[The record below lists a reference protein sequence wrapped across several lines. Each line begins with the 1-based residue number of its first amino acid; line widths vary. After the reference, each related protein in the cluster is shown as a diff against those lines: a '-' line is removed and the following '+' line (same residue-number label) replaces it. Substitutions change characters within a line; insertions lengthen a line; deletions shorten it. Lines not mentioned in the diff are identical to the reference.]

1 MRKKDDPGGSIQSA
15 AERDDRDLSEAERE
29 RKQWT
34 EMKRWKEFRFEYLR
48 TAAVFLLLCAMACT
62 LIWALPAQV
71 HADYTEPYMKRM
83 EELGLLQG
91 DADGDLRPGD
101 PITRAEF
108 VTIINRAFGYRS
120 AGGHPFRDVPG
131 TAWYAE
137 DVDIGYTE
145 GYITGTS
152 PTAFSPNLSI
162 TREEAA
168 FILAKNLMMEPAVGE
183 NTSFA
188 DGRSIS
194 TWSRGMVSAAAENN
208 LISGYPDGTFRP
220 QKSITRGEAAVILL
234 NAVGTPVSRPGTTT
248 LGDVWGNVTITSSGV
263 TLKDTV
269 VAGNLYV
276 TAGVELGDVVLENV
290 KVLGEIV
297 VSGGGVS
304 EAGEDSVIL
313 RNVDAPKL
321 VVDNIKN
328 QQVSLRVEGDGL
340 IQQASVRTDAFLAD
354 NTPAG
359 HGIGEIELNGENGLE
374 LKLAGNIKNVVNRT
388 PESALSISSG
398 RVDTITVDE
407 KAVDSTLEISSGAE
421 ADHVNLDVG
430 TTVTGDGDIGD
441 LVVNAPG
448 SNVSMLP
455 DQIVIRPGDTANID
469 GENMDSEAAA
479 ESSADP
485 RLLSGYPKITD
496 LAPSSATA
504 QFSGNKRGTV
514 YWAVT
519 SVTDGSVG
527 TDELIDPPSYTTKI
541 VANGSAA
548 LSGAGERSTAK
559 ISKLVSD
566 GSYYLSAVLVD
577 ARGDQSPL
585 KVLSFTTPDNTV
597 PGFADGYPYMSKV
610 TNVSAQVTVMATK
623 SCRLYWALLPKGAQA
638 PTAQDFKANAVT
650 GNLGYGSRDV
660 TKNTAYSF
668 DVNNVAL
675 EELESYDLYLWLTDV
690 EGGQSSRVEKLSFT
704 TVDRTPPKFNTN
716 ATVNKVER
724 TSVGLYANLNE
735 AGTLYWVVVEQGTE
749 YPKPLAGQSGPV
761 DLSSDTAKMQVSAGM
776 NALKSGKVNMSQDKD
791 VSFNVS
797 GLDPEKAYDL
807 YYVAQDKAG
816 NYSARV
822 QVITIH
828 TLDPSAPTVVQ
839 EFTRYN
845 GDESG
850 TPYPDTD
857 IRLVF
862 SEEVQDAAANVT
874 LKEYYDRVTAAKG
887 ETEKE
892 QARTALGNVLRNSIK
907 LYVDTG
913 SGRPELVA
921 DGVDAADKTQGG
933 WVIDYRYAEI
943 TMEEGKTVVIFRTAD
958 SEKESALNLQSGAEY
973 HFEIEANTIS
983 DTSDA
988 KNIMGK
994 TKLDTFKTIFAVVNL
1009 SNPNEST
1016 LEGTITDYHDPGQE
1030 IQLMGDDKLVDISW
1044 LLAPATTES
1053 VPDNVDWDMIIW
1065 SDTSIAFDLYRRT
1078 NLAETPGKWE
1088 RIGEEIELTVPD
1100 GDDRRGVSLTRIL
1113 QKGNNPQFQQLN
1125 QLLEENQYEYAV
1137 HFTRVG
1143 TLGDRDTWSQRVTM
1157 GVTVVAGSTSDLGS
1171 LANGRLDSSALEEA
1185 LAEGVTNIG
1194 QPDDFAL
1201 RKQFS
1206 DQTPPIFV
1214 DNRPN
1219 FETGDSSV
1227 KMYLMLDRPGTIYYM
1242 VAPYG
1247 TVTTEGEERDG
1258 SKKYHFST
1266 DKTDYEALPKNGEND
1281 PGSGGMEYPFNITAP
1296 TPLSIINAGNQANA
1310 RIKHGSIQGGAT
1322 EVEKIV
1328 QDLEVKTDYIAY
1340 FVIQGSS
1347 SQVYSEVY
1355 AYRFSTDDVT
1365 PAYITMRAVNP
1376 EVEFT
1381 TSQDA
1386 TLYYSLF
1393 ASNKLPPLFG
1403 QNLAENHLD
1412 PEYRDEVGT
1421 EITDLTLLEAIQ
1433 KTINGVTGESYFD
1446 RYASEETKEQVRQ
1459 AITSQTSSEAL
1470 DKGSIPNMAQKEPQ
1484 AHDFTNAM
1492 DPESAT
1498 AYVCLATAQ
1507 NALGGKW
1514 TFKAVDGVRIPDED
1528 APVLLKVTTTV
1539 TKVND
1544 AADPVR
1550 VSGTVTL
1557 QFSETIYH
1565 INDSGNPDTL
1575 RAIIQRDVDKQ
1586 KEVGFLNLVNQ
1597 SQSNLKYSKESGNTT
1612 NTITLDFWDAPV
1624 GATFSFCN
1632 TGHLADASANSRQN
1646 DSYTLELQPTE
1657 GIGLITGGTTY
1668 RFVVTQGNYPG
1679 N

>member
-1 MRKKDDPGGSIQSA
+1 
-15 AERDDRDLSEAERE
+15 
-29 RKQWT
+29 
-34 EMKRWKEFRFEYLR
+34 MKRWKEFRFEYLR

-101 PITRAEF
+101 PITRAVF

-496 LAPSSATA
+496 LAPTSATA

-623 SCRLYWALLPKGAQA
+623 SCRLYWALLPQGAQA

-933 WVIDYRYAEI
+933 WVIDYRYAEV

-1030 IQLMGDDKLVDISW
+1030 IQLTGDDKLVDISW

-1194 QPDDFAL
+1194 QPDDFTL

-1247 TVTTEGEERDG
+1247 TVTTEGEKRDG

-1403 QNLAENHLD
+1403 QKLAGNHLD
-1412 PEYRDEVGT
+1412 PEYRDEVEA

>member
-1 MRKKDDPGGSIQSA
+1 
-15 AERDDRDLSEAERE
+15 
-29 RKQWT
+29 
-34 EMKRWKEFRFEYLR
+34 MKRWKEFRFEYLR

-496 LAPSSATA
+496 LAPTSATA

-933 WVIDYRYAEI
+933 WVIDYRYAEV

-1194 QPDDFAL
+1194 QPDDFTL

-1247 TVTTEGEERDG
+1247 TVTTEGEKRDG

-1403 QNLAENHLD
+1403 QKLAGNHLD
-1412 PEYRDEVGT
+1412 PEYRDEVEA

-1433 KTINGVTGESYFD
+1433 KTINGVTGESCFD

-1565 INDSGNPDTL
+1565 INDSGDPDTL
-1575 RAIIQRDVDKQ
+1575 RAIIQRDVDEQ
-1586 KEVGFLNLVNQ
+1586 KEVGFLNLVNE
-1597 SQSNLKYSKESGNTT
+1597 SQSNLQYSKESGNPT

>member
-1 MRKKDDPGGSIQSA
+1 
-15 AERDDRDLSEAERE
+15 
-29 RKQWT
+29 
-34 EMKRWKEFRFEYLR
+34 MKRWKEFRFEYLR

-496 LAPSSATA
+496 LAPTSATA

-933 WVIDYRYAEI
+933 WVIDYRYAEV

-1030 IQLMGDDKLVDISW
+1030 IQLTGDDKLVDISW

-1194 QPDDFAL
+1194 QPDDFTL

-1258 SKKYHFST
+1258 SEKYHFST

-1403 QNLAENHLD
+1403 QNLAGNHLD
-1412 PEYRDEVGT
+1412 PEYRDKVGT

-1575 RAIIQRDVDKQ
+1575 RAIIQRDEDKQ

-1668 RFVVTQGNYPG
+1668 HFVVTQGNYPG

>member
-1 MRKKDDPGGSIQSA
+1 
-15 AERDDRDLSEAERE
+15 
-29 RKQWT
+29 
-34 EMKRWKEFRFEYLR
+34 MKRWKEFRFEYLR

-421 ADHVNLDVG
+421 VDHVNLDVG

-496 LAPSSATA
+496 LAPTSATA

-933 WVIDYRYAEI
+933 WVIDYRYAEV

-1030 IQLMGDDKLVDISW
+1030 IQLTGDDKLVDISW

-1053 VPDNVDWDMIIW
+1053 VPDNEDWDMIIW

-1194 QPDDFAL
+1194 QPDDFTL

-1247 TVTTEGEERDG
+1247 TVTTEGEKRDG

-1403 QNLAENHLD
+1403 QNLARNHLD

-1668 RFVVTQGNYPG
+1668 HFVVTQGNYPG

>member
-1 MRKKDDPGGSIQSA
+1 
-15 AERDDRDLSEAERE
+15 
-29 RKQWT
+29 
-34 EMKRWKEFRFEYLR
+34 MKRWKEFRFEYLR

-421 ADHVNLDVG
+421 VDHVNLDVG

-933 WVIDYRYAEI
+933 WVIDYRYAEV
-943 TMEEGKTVVIFRTAD
+943 TMEEGKTVVIFRTVD

-1030 IQLMGDDKLVDISW
+1030 IQLTGDDKLVDISW

-1194 QPDDFAL
+1194 QPDDFTL

-1403 QNLAENHLD
+1403 QNLAGNHLD
-1412 PEYRDEVGT
+1412 PEYRDKVEA

-1668 RFVVTQGNYPG
+1668 HFVVTQGNYPG

>member
-1 MRKKDDPGGSIQSA
+1 
-15 AERDDRDLSEAERE
+15 
-29 RKQWT
+29 
-34 EMKRWKEFRFEYLR
+34 MKRWKEFRFEYLR

-328 QQVSLRVEGDGL
+328 QQVSLRVEGGGL

-585 KVLSFTTPDNTV
+585 KVLSFTTPDNTM

-724 TSVGLYANLNE
+724 TTVGLYANLNE

-933 WVIDYRYAEI
+933 WVIDYRYAEV

-1030 IQLMGDDKLVDISW
+1030 IQLTGDDKLVDISW

-1194 QPDDFAL
+1194 QPDDFTL

-1247 TVTTEGEERDG
+1247 TVTTEGEKRDG

-1403 QNLAENHLD
+1403 QKLAGNHLD
-1412 PEYRDEVGT
+1412 PEYRDEVEA

-1433 KTINGVTGESYFD
+1433 KTINGVTGESCFD

-1565 INDSGNPDTL
+1565 INDSGDPDTL
-1575 RAIIQRDVDKQ
+1575 RAIIQRDVDEQ
-1586 KEVGFLNLVNQ
+1586 KEVGFLNLVNE
-1597 SQSNLKYSKESGNTT
+1597 SQSNLQYSKESGNPT

>member
-1 MRKKDDPGGSIQSA
+1 
-15 AERDDRDLSEAERE
+15 
-29 RKQWT
+29 
-34 EMKRWKEFRFEYLR
+34 MKRWKEFRFEYLR

-496 LAPSSATA
+496 LAPTSATA

-857 IRLVF
+857 VRLVF

-933 WVIDYRYAEI
+933 WVIDYRYAEV

-1030 IQLMGDDKLVDISW
+1030 IQLTGDDKLVDISW

-1194 QPDDFAL
+1194 QPDDFTL

-1258 SKKYHFST
+1258 SEKYHFST

-1403 QNLAENHLD
+1403 QNLAGNHLD
-1412 PEYRDEVGT
+1412 PEYRDKVGT

-1668 RFVVTQGNYPG
+1668 HFVVTQGNYPG

>member
-1 MRKKDDPGGSIQSA
+1 
-15 AERDDRDLSEAERE
+15 
-29 RKQWT
+29 
-34 EMKRWKEFRFEYLR
+34 MKRWKEFRFEYLR

-933 WVIDYRYAEI
+933 WVIDYRYAEV

-1030 IQLMGDDKLVDISW
+1030 IQLTGDDKLVDISW

-1194 QPDDFAL
+1194 QPDDFTL

-1247 TVTTEGEERDG
+1247 TVTTEGEERDD

-1403 QNLAENHLD
+1403 QNLAGNHLD
-1412 PEYRDEVGT
+1412 PEYRDKVGT

>member
-1 MRKKDDPGGSIQSA
+1 
-15 AERDDRDLSEAERE
+15 
-29 RKQWT
+29 
-34 EMKRWKEFRFEYLR
+34 MKRWKEFRFEYLR

-933 WVIDYRYAEI
+933 WVIDYRYAEV

-1030 IQLMGDDKLVDISW
+1030 IQLTGDDKLVDISW

-1194 QPDDFAL
+1194 QPDDFTL

-1258 SKKYHFST
+1258 SEKYHFST

-1403 QNLAENHLD
+1403 QNLAGNHLD
-1412 PEYRDEVGT
+1412 PEYRDKVGT

-1433 KTINGVTGESYFD
+1433 KTINGVTGESCFD

-1565 INDSGNPDTL
+1565 INDSGDPDTL
-1575 RAIIQRDVDKQ
+1575 RAIIQRDVDEQ
-1586 KEVGFLNLVNQ
+1586 KEVGFLNLVNE
-1597 SQSNLKYSKESGNTT
+1597 SQSNLQYSKESGNPT

>member
-1 MRKKDDPGGSIQSA
+1 
-15 AERDDRDLSEAERE
+15 
-29 RKQWT
+29 
-34 EMKRWKEFRFEYLR
+34 MKRWKEFRFEYLR

-421 ADHVNLDVG
+421 VDHVNLDVG

-496 LAPSSATA
+496 LAPTSATA

-1575 RAIIQRDVDKQ
+1575 RAIIQCDVDKQ

>member
-1 MRKKDDPGGSIQSA
+1 
-15 AERDDRDLSEAERE
+15 
-29 RKQWT
+29 
-34 EMKRWKEFRFEYLR
+34 MKRWKEFRFEYLR

-933 WVIDYRYAEI
+933 WVIDYRYAEV

-1030 IQLMGDDKLVDISW
+1030 IQLTGDDKLVDISW

-1586 KEVGFLNLVNQ
+1586 KKVGFLNLVNQ

-1668 RFVVTQGNYPG
+1668 HFVVTQGNYPG

>member
-1 MRKKDDPGGSIQSA
+1 
-15 AERDDRDLSEAERE
+15 
-29 RKQWT
+29 
-34 EMKRWKEFRFEYLR
+34 MKRWKEFRFEYLR

-585 KVLSFTTPDNTV
+585 KVLSFTTPDNTM

-724 TSVGLYANLNE
+724 TTVGLYANLNE

-933 WVIDYRYAEI
+933 WVIDYRYAEV

-1030 IQLMGDDKLVDISW
+1030 IQLTGDDKLVDISW

-1194 QPDDFAL
+1194 QPDDFTL

-1403 QNLAENHLD
+1403 QNLAGNHLD
-1412 PEYRDEVGT
+1412 PEYRDKVGT

>member
-1 MRKKDDPGGSIQSA
+1 
-15 AERDDRDLSEAERE
+15 
-29 RKQWT
+29 
-34 EMKRWKEFRFEYLR
+34 MKRWKEFRFEYLR

-933 WVIDYRYAEI
+933 WVIDYRYAEV

-1030 IQLMGDDKLVDISW
+1030 IQLTGDDKLVDISW

-1194 QPDDFAL
+1194 QPDDFTL

-1258 SKKYHFST
+1258 SEKYHFST

-1403 QNLAENHLD
+1403 QNLAGNHLD
-1412 PEYRDEVGT
+1412 PEYRDKVGT

-1575 RAIIQRDVDKQ
+1575 RAIIQCDVDKQ

-1668 RFVVTQGNYPG
+1668 HFVVTQGNYPG

>member
-1 MRKKDDPGGSIQSA
+1 
-15 AERDDRDLSEAERE
+15 
-29 RKQWT
+29 
-34 EMKRWKEFRFEYLR
+34 
-48 TAAVFLLLCAMACT
+48 
-62 LIWALPAQV
+62 
-71 HADYTEPYMKRM
+71 M

-933 WVIDYRYAEI
+933 WVIDYRYAEV

-1030 IQLMGDDKLVDISW
+1030 IQLTGDDKLVDISW

-1194 QPDDFAL
+1194 QPDDFTL

-1247 TVTTEGEERDG
+1247 TVTTEGEKRDG

-1403 QNLAENHLD
+1403 QKLAGNHLD
-1412 PEYRDEVGT
+1412 PEYRDEVEA

-1433 KTINGVTGESYFD
+1433 KTINGVTGESCFD

-1565 INDSGNPDTL
+1565 INDSGDPDTL
-1575 RAIIQRDVDKQ
+1575 RAIIQRDVDEQ
-1586 KEVGFLNLVNQ
+1586 KEVGFLNLVNE
-1597 SQSNLKYSKESGNTT
+1597 SQSNLQYSKESGNPT

>member
-1 MRKKDDPGGSIQSA
+1 
-15 AERDDRDLSEAERE
+15 
-29 RKQWT
+29 
-34 EMKRWKEFRFEYLR
+34 MKRWKEFRFEYLR

-585 KVLSFTTPDNTV
+585 KVLSFTTPDNTM

-724 TSVGLYANLNE
+724 TTVGLYANLNE

-933 WVIDYRYAEI
+933 WVIDYRYAEV

-1030 IQLMGDDKLVDISW
+1030 IQLTGDDKLVDISW

-1194 QPDDFAL
+1194 QPDDFTL

-1258 SKKYHFST
+1258 SEKYHFST

-1403 QNLAENHLD
+1403 QNLAGNHLD
-1412 PEYRDEVGT
+1412 PEYRDKVGT

-1586 KEVGFLNLVNQ
+1586 KKVGFLNLVNQ

>member
-1 MRKKDDPGGSIQSA
+1 
-15 AERDDRDLSEAERE
+15 
-29 RKQWT
+29 
-34 EMKRWKEFRFEYLR
+34 MKRWKEFRFEYLR

-496 LAPSSATA
+496 LAPTSATA

-933 WVIDYRYAEI
+933 WVIDYRYAEV

-1030 IQLMGDDKLVDISW
+1030 IQLTGDDKLVDISW

-1194 QPDDFAL
+1194 QPDDFTL

-1258 SKKYHFST
+1258 SEKYHFST

-1403 QNLAENHLD
+1403 QNLAGNHLD
-1412 PEYRDEVGT
+1412 PEYRDKVGT

-1575 RAIIQRDVDKQ
+1575 RAIIQCDVDKQ

-1668 RFVVTQGNYPG
+1668 HFVVTQGNYPG

>member
-1 MRKKDDPGGSIQSA
+1 
-15 AERDDRDLSEAERE
+15 
-29 RKQWT
+29 
-34 EMKRWKEFRFEYLR
+34 MKRWKEFRFEYLR

-933 WVIDYRYAEI
+933 WVIDYRYAEV

-1030 IQLMGDDKLVDISW
+1030 IQLTGDDKLVDISW

-1157 GVTVVAGSTSDLGS
+1157 GVTAVAGSTSDLGS

-1194 QPDDFAL
+1194 QPDDFTL

-1258 SKKYHFST
+1258 SEKYHFST

-1355 AYRFSTDDVT
+1355 AYQFSTDDVT

-1403 QNLAENHLD
+1403 QNLAGNHLD
-1412 PEYRDEVGT
+1412 PEYRDKVGT

-1565 INDSGNPDTL
+1565 INDSGDPDTL
-1575 RAIIQRDVDKQ
+1575 RAIIQRAVDKQ
-1586 KEVGFLNLVNQ
+1586 KEVGFLDLVNE
-1597 SQSNLKYSKESGNTT
+1597 SQSNLQYSKESGNTT

>member
-1 MRKKDDPGGSIQSA
+1 
-15 AERDDRDLSEAERE
+15 
-29 RKQWT
+29 
-34 EMKRWKEFRFEYLR
+34 MKRWKEFRFEYLR

-71 HADYTEPYMKRM
+71 HADYTEPYMKKM

-496 LAPSSATA
+496 LAPTSATA

-933 WVIDYRYAEI
+933 WVIDYRYAEV

-1030 IQLMGDDKLVDISW
+1030 IQLTGDDKLVDISW

-1194 QPDDFAL
+1194 QPDDFTL

-1247 TVTTEGEERDG
+1247 TVTTEGEKRDG

-1403 QNLAENHLD
+1403 QKLAGNHLD
-1412 PEYRDEVGT
+1412 PEYRDEVEA

-1433 KTINGVTGESYFD
+1433 KTINGVTGESCFD

>member
-1 MRKKDDPGGSIQSA
+1 
-15 AERDDRDLSEAERE
+15 
-29 RKQWT
+29 
-34 EMKRWKEFRFEYLR
+34 MKRWKEFRFEYLR

-933 WVIDYRYAEI
+933 WVIDYRYAEV

-1030 IQLMGDDKLVDISW
+1030 IQLTGDDKLVDISW

-1194 QPDDFAL
+1194 QPDDFTL

-1258 SKKYHFST
+1258 SEKYHFST

-1403 QNLAENHLD
+1403 QNLAGNHLD
-1412 PEYRDEVGT
+1412 PEYRDKVGT

>member
-1 MRKKDDPGGSIQSA
+1 
-15 AERDDRDLSEAERE
+15 
-29 RKQWT
+29 
-34 EMKRWKEFRFEYLR
+34 MKRWKEFRFEYLR

-1078 NLAETPGKWE
+1078 NLAETPWKWE

>member
-1 MRKKDDPGGSIQSA
+1 
-15 AERDDRDLSEAERE
+15 
-29 RKQWT
+29 
-34 EMKRWKEFRFEYLR
+34 MKRWKEFRFEYLR

-496 LAPSSATA
+496 LAPTSATA

-933 WVIDYRYAEI
+933 WVIDYRYAEV

-994 TKLDTFKTIFAVVNL
+994 TKLDTFKTIFAGGNL
-1009 SNPNEST
+1009 SNPNEAT

-1030 IQLMGDDKLVDISW
+1030 IQLTGDDKLVDISW

-1194 QPDDFAL
+1194 QPDDFTL

-1247 TVTTEGEERDG
+1247 TVTTEGEKRDG

-1403 QNLAENHLD
+1403 QKLAGNHLD
-1412 PEYRDEVGT
+1412 PEYRDEVEA

-1433 KTINGVTGESYFD
+1433 KTINGVTGESCFD

-1565 INDSGNPDTL
+1565 INDSGDPDTL
-1575 RAIIQRDVDKQ
+1575 RAIIQRDVDEQ
-1586 KEVGFLNLVNQ
+1586 KEVGFLNLVNE
-1597 SQSNLKYSKESGNTT
+1597 SQSNLQYSKESGNPT

>member
-1 MRKKDDPGGSIQSA
+1 
-15 AERDDRDLSEAERE
+15 
-29 RKQWT
+29 
-34 EMKRWKEFRFEYLR
+34 MKRWKEFRFEYLR

-297 VSGGGVS
+297 VSDGGVS

>member
-1 MRKKDDPGGSIQSA
+1 
-15 AERDDRDLSEAERE
+15 
-29 RKQWT
+29 
-34 EMKRWKEFRFEYLR
+34 MKRWKEFRFEYLR

-933 WVIDYRYAEI
+933 WVIDYRYAEV

-1016 LEGTITDYHDPGQE
+1016 LEGTITDYHDQGQE

-1078 NLAETPGKWE
+1078 NLAETPGEWE

-1194 QPDDFAL
+1194 QPDDFTL

-1258 SKKYHFST
+1258 SEKYHFST

-1328 QDLEVKTDYIAY
+1328 PDLEVKTDYIAY

-1403 QNLAENHLD
+1403 QNLAGNHLD
-1412 PEYRDEVGT
+1412 PEYRDKVGT

>member
-1 MRKKDDPGGSIQSA
+1 
-15 AERDDRDLSEAERE
+15 
-29 RKQWT
+29 
-34 EMKRWKEFRFEYLR
+34 MKRWKEFRFEYLR

-857 IRLVF
+857 VRLVF

-933 WVIDYRYAEI
+933 WVIDYRYAEV

-1030 IQLMGDDKLVDISW
+1030 IQLTGDDKLVDISW

-1194 QPDDFAL
+1194 QPDDFTL

-1258 SKKYHFST
+1258 SEKYHFST

-1403 QNLAENHLD
+1403 QNLAGNHLD
-1412 PEYRDEVGT
+1412 PEYRDKVGT

>member
-1 MRKKDDPGGSIQSA
+1 
-15 AERDDRDLSEAERE
+15 
-29 RKQWT
+29 
-34 EMKRWKEFRFEYLR
+34 MKRWKEFRFEYLR

-421 ADHVNLDVG
+421 VDHVNLDVG

-496 LAPSSATA
+496 LAPTSATA

-933 WVIDYRYAEI
+933 WVIDYRYAEV
-943 TMEEGKTVVIFRTAD
+943 TMEEGKTVVIFRTVD

-1030 IQLMGDDKLVDISW
+1030 IQLTGDDKLVDISW

-1194 QPDDFAL
+1194 QPDDFTL

-1247 TVTTEGEERDG
+1247 TVTTEGEKRDG

-1403 QNLAENHLD
+1403 QNLARNHLD

-1586 KEVGFLNLVNQ
+1586 KKVGFLNLVNQ

-1668 RFVVTQGNYPG
+1668 HFVVTQGNYPG

>member
-1 MRKKDDPGGSIQSA
+1 
-15 AERDDRDLSEAERE
+15 
-29 RKQWT
+29 
-34 EMKRWKEFRFEYLR
+34 MKRWKEFRFEYLR

-208 LISGYPDGTFRP
+208 LISGYPDGPFRP

-933 WVIDYRYAEI
+933 WVIDYRYAEV

-1194 QPDDFAL
+1194 QPDDFTL

-1403 QNLAENHLD
+1403 QNLAGNHLD
-1412 PEYRDEVGT
+1412 PEYRDKVGT

-1575 RAIIQRDVDKQ
+1575 RAIIQRAVDKQ
-1586 KEVGFLNLVNQ
+1586 KEVGFLNLVNE
-1597 SQSNLKYSKESGNTT
+1597 SQSNLQYSKESGNTT

>member
-1 MRKKDDPGGSIQSA
+1 
-15 AERDDRDLSEAERE
+15 
-29 RKQWT
+29 
-34 EMKRWKEFRFEYLR
+34 MKRWKEFRFEYLR

-71 HADYTEPYMKRM
+71 HADYTEPYMKKM

-933 WVIDYRYAEI
+933 WVIDYRYAEV

-1030 IQLMGDDKLVDISW
+1030 IQLTGDDKLVDISW

-1194 QPDDFAL
+1194 QPDDFTL

-1266 DKTDYEALPKNGEND
+1266 DKTEYEALPKNGEND

-1403 QNLAENHLD
+1403 QNLAGNHLD
-1412 PEYRDEVGT
+1412 PEYRDKVGT

>member
-1 MRKKDDPGGSIQSA
+1 
-15 AERDDRDLSEAERE
+15 
-29 RKQWT
+29 
-34 EMKRWKEFRFEYLR
+34 MKRWKEFRFEYLR

-421 ADHVNLDVG
+421 VDHVNLDVG

-496 LAPSSATA
+496 LAPTSATA

-933 WVIDYRYAEI
+933 WVIDYRYAEV

-1194 QPDDFAL
+1194 QPDDFTL

-1247 TVTTEGEERDG
+1247 TVTTEGEKRDG

-1403 QNLAENHLD
+1403 QNLAGNHLD
-1412 PEYRDEVGT
+1412 PEYRDKVEA

>member
-1 MRKKDDPGGSIQSA
+1 
-15 AERDDRDLSEAERE
+15 
-29 RKQWT
+29 
-34 EMKRWKEFRFEYLR
+34 MKRWKEFRFEYLR

-421 ADHVNLDVG
+421 VDHVNLDVG

-496 LAPSSATA
+496 LAPTSATA

-933 WVIDYRYAEI
+933 WVIDYRYAEV

-1030 IQLMGDDKLVDISW
+1030 IQLTGDDKLVDISW

-1194 QPDDFAL
+1194 QPDDFTL

-1247 TVTTEGEERDG
+1247 TVTTEGEKRDG

-1403 QNLAENHLD
+1403 QNLARNHLD

-1646 DSYTLELQPTE
+1646 DSYTLELQSTE

>member
-1 MRKKDDPGGSIQSA
+1 
-15 AERDDRDLSEAERE
+15 
-29 RKQWT
+29 
-34 EMKRWKEFRFEYLR
+34 MKRWKEFRFEYLR

-71 HADYTEPYMKRM
+71 HADYTEPYMKKM

-933 WVIDYRYAEI
+933 WVIDYRYAEV

-1030 IQLMGDDKLVDISW
+1030 IQLTGDDKLVDISW

-1194 QPDDFAL
+1194 QPDDFTL

-1403 QNLAENHLD
+1403 QNLAGNHLD
-1412 PEYRDEVGT
+1412 PEYRDKVGT

>member
-1 MRKKDDPGGSIQSA
+1 
-15 AERDDRDLSEAERE
+15 
-29 RKQWT
+29 
-34 EMKRWKEFRFEYLR
+34 MKRWKEFRFEYLR

-933 WVIDYRYAEI
+933 WVIDYRYAEV

-1030 IQLMGDDKLVDISW
+1030 IQLTGDDKLVDISW

-1194 QPDDFAL
+1194 QPDDFTL

-1258 SKKYHFST
+1258 SEKYHFST
-1266 DKTDYEALPKNGEND
+1266 DKTDYEALPKNGKND

-1328 QDLEVKTDYIAY
+1328 QNLEVKTDYIAY

-1355 AYRFSTDDVT
+1355 AYQFSTDDVT

-1403 QNLAENHLD
+1403 QNLAGNHLD
-1412 PEYRDEVGT
+1412 PEYRDKVGT

>member
-1 MRKKDDPGGSIQSA
+1 
-15 AERDDRDLSEAERE
+15 
-29 RKQWT
+29 
-34 EMKRWKEFRFEYLR
+34 MKRWKEFRFEYLR

-933 WVIDYRYAEI
+933 WVIDYRYAEV
-943 TMEEGKTVVIFRTAD
+943 TMEEGKTVVIFRTVD

-1030 IQLMGDDKLVDISW
+1030 IQLTGDDKLVDISW

-1194 QPDDFAL
+1194 QPDDFTL

-1403 QNLAENHLD
+1403 QNLAGNHLD
-1412 PEYRDEVGT
+1412 PEYRDKVGT

-1668 RFVVTQGNYPG
+1668 HFVVTQGNYPG

>member
-1 MRKKDDPGGSIQSA
+1 
-15 AERDDRDLSEAERE
+15 
-29 RKQWT
+29 
-34 EMKRWKEFRFEYLR
+34 MKRWKEFRFEYLR

-421 ADHVNLDVG
+421 VDHVNLDVG

-496 LAPSSATA
+496 LAPTSATA

-933 WVIDYRYAEI
+933 WVIDYRYAEV

-1030 IQLMGDDKLVDISW
+1030 IQLTGDDKLVDISW

-1194 QPDDFAL
+1194 QPDDFTL

-1247 TVTTEGEERDG
+1247 TVTTEGEKRDG

>member
-1 MRKKDDPGGSIQSA
+1 
-15 AERDDRDLSEAERE
+15 
-29 RKQWT
+29 
-34 EMKRWKEFRFEYLR
+34 MKRWKEFRFEYLR

-1030 IQLMGDDKLVDISW
+1030 IQLTGDDKLVDISW

-1668 RFVVTQGNYPG
+1668 HFVVTQGNYPG

>member
-1 MRKKDDPGGSIQSA
+1 
-15 AERDDRDLSEAERE
+15 
-29 RKQWT
+29 
-34 EMKRWKEFRFEYLR
+34 MKRWKEFRFEYLR

-933 WVIDYRYAEI
+933 WVIDYRYAEV

-1030 IQLMGDDKLVDISW
+1030 IQLTGDDKLVDISW

-1157 GVTVVAGSTSDLGS
+1157 GVTAVAGSTSDLGS

-1194 QPDDFAL
+1194 QPDDFTL

-1258 SKKYHFST
+1258 SEKYHFST

-1355 AYRFSTDDVT
+1355 AYQFSTDDVT

-1403 QNLAENHLD
+1403 QNLAGNHLD
-1412 PEYRDEVGT
+1412 PEYRDKVGT

-1565 INDSGNPDTL
+1565 INDSGDPDTL
-1575 RAIIQRDVDKQ
+1575 RPVTQRAVDRP
-1586 KEVGFLNLVNQ
+1586 KEVGFLRLVNQ
-1597 SQSNLKYSKESGNTT
+1597 SQSNLQYSKESGNTT

>member
-1 MRKKDDPGGSIQSA
+1 
-15 AERDDRDLSEAERE
+15 
-29 RKQWT
+29 
-34 EMKRWKEFRFEYLR
+34 MKRWKEFRFEYLR

-933 WVIDYRYAEI
+933 WVIDYRYAEV
-943 TMEEGKTVVIFRTAD
+943 TMEEGKTVVIFRTVD

-1030 IQLMGDDKLVDISW
+1030 IQLTGDDKLVDISW

-1194 QPDDFAL
+1194 QPDDFTL

-1586 KEVGFLNLVNQ
+1586 KKVGFLNLVNQ

>member
-1 MRKKDDPGGSIQSA
+1 
-15 AERDDRDLSEAERE
+15 
-29 RKQWT
+29 
-34 EMKRWKEFRFEYLR
+34 MKRWKEFRFEYLR

-71 HADYTEPYMKRM
+71 HADYTEPYMKKM
-83 EELGLLQG
+83 EELALLQG

-933 WVIDYRYAEI
+933 WVIDYRYAEV

-1030 IQLMGDDKLVDISW
+1030 IQLTGDDKLVDISW

-1194 QPDDFAL
+1194 QPDDFTL

-1403 QNLAENHLD
+1403 QNLAGNHLD
-1412 PEYRDEVGT
+1412 PEYRDKVGT

-1586 KEVGFLNLVNQ
+1586 KKVGFLNLVNQ

>member
-1 MRKKDDPGGSIQSA
+1 
-15 AERDDRDLSEAERE
+15 
-29 RKQWT
+29 
-34 EMKRWKEFRFEYLR
+34 MKRWKEFRFEYLR

-421 ADHVNLDVG
+421 VDHVNLDVG

-496 LAPSSATA
+496 LAPTSATA

-933 WVIDYRYAEI
+933 WVIDYRYAEV

-1030 IQLMGDDKLVDISW
+1030 IQLTGDDKLVDISW

-1247 TVTTEGEERDG
+1247 TVTTEGEKRDG

-1403 QNLAENHLD
+1403 QNLARNHLD

-1668 RFVVTQGNYPG
+1668 HFVVTQGNYPG

>member
-1 MRKKDDPGGSIQSA
+1 
-15 AERDDRDLSEAERE
+15 
-29 RKQWT
+29 
-34 EMKRWKEFRFEYLR
+34 MKRWKEFRFEYLR

-91 DADGDLRPGD
+91 DADGDLRSGD

-933 WVIDYRYAEI
+933 WVIDYRYAEV

-1030 IQLMGDDKLVDISW
+1030 IQLTGDDKLVDISW

-1194 QPDDFAL
+1194 QPDDFTL

-1258 SKKYHFST
+1258 SEKYHFST

-1355 AYRFSTDDVT
+1355 AYQFSTDDVT

-1403 QNLAENHLD
+1403 QNLAGNHLD
-1412 PEYRDEVGT
+1412 PEYRDKVGT

-1565 INDSGNPDTL
+1565 INDSGDPDTL
-1575 RAIIQRDVDKQ
+1575 RAIIQRAVDKQ
-1586 KEVGFLNLVNQ
+1586 KEVGFLDLVNE
-1597 SQSNLKYSKESGNTT
+1597 SQSNLQYSKESGNTT